1 MPSIHF
7 AIAAIPVAV
16 YFMLVGGLR
25 LRTRPLVTTGW
36 RDTLTLGIAASGL
49 IAIGPMQLFF
59 PAQAAARWHAWVWLA
74 LFALY
79 AMGLLMLMLSSKPR
93 LVAYG
98 MDGEQFSSAL
108 LSAAREID
116 DQANWHGEV
125 LTLPQATMQLAIEPS
140 GTLRVHQ
147 VVHVGFLRNVQDWI
161 RLERAFVKAGAQVVC
176 PRSSAGWPFVIAGG
190 VLLVLAIL
198 PLIND
203 PNLALAQLKEFL
215 AR

>member
-16 YFMLVGGLR
+16 YFILVGGLR

-79 AMGLLMLMLSSKPR
+79 AMGLLMLMLSCKPR

-98 MDGEQFSSAL
+98 MDGEQFCSTL
-108 LSAAREID
+108 LSAAQEID
-116 DQANWHGEV
+116 DQANWNGEV

-147 VVHVGFLRNVQDWI
+147 VVYVGFLRNVQDWI

-176 PRSSAGWPFVIAGG
+176 PRSSAGWPFVITGG
-190 VLLVLAIL
+190 VLLVFAIL

-203 PNLALAQLKEFL
+203 PNQALAQLKEFL

>member
-1 MPSIHF
+1 MSSIHF

-16 YFMLVGGLR
+16 YFILVGGLR

-79 AMGLLMLMLSSKPR
+79 AMGLLMLMLSCKPR

-98 MDGEQFSSAL
+98 MDGEQFSSTL
-108 LSAAREID
+108 LNAAREID
-116 DQANWHGEV
+116 DQANWNGEV
-125 LTLPQATMQLAIEPS
+125 LTLPRVVMQLAIEPS

-161 RLERAFVKAGAQVVC
+161 KLERAFVNAGAQVVC
-176 PRSSAGWPFVIAGG
+176 PSSSAGWPFVIAGAA
-190 VLLVLAIL
+190 LLICAIL

-203 PNLALAQLKEFL
+203 PNQALAQLKEFL

>member
-1 MPSIHF
+1 MPSVHF

-16 YFMLVGGLR
+16 YFILVGGLR
-25 LRTRPLVTTGW
+25 LRTRPLVTNGW

-74 LFALY
+74 LFVLY
-79 AMGLLMLMLSSKPR
+79 ALGLLMTLISTRPR

-98 MDGEQFSSAL
+98 MDDQQFLQAL
-108 LSAAREID
+108 LSAARQVDE
-116 DQANWHGEV
+116 QAHWSGEV
-125 LTLPQATMQLAIEPS
+125 LTLPMAGLQLALEPS
-140 GTLRVHQ
+140 GTWRVQ
-147 VVHVGFLRNVQDWI
+147 QMVHVGVLRNVQDWV
-161 RLERAFVKAGAQVVC
+161 RLEREFVKAGQQVVC
-176 PRSSAGWPFVIAGG
+176 PRSNAGWPFVVGG
-190 VLLVLAIL
+190 ILLLTTAVA

-203 PNLALAQLKEFL
+203 PNQALAQLKEFL